1 MTRYELLLLY
11 ISSNTNSSNNIPGT
25 YPSYGSKY
33 RSSTRTVKSNADIL
47 DALGL
52 KSLTVQQAE
61 GLLQQEV
68 LSRLTND
75 FFSSGRFLV
84 CDTDNAIVHEGLL
97 QGTDLHLPQFR
108 DTYNWYAYLP
118 QLFSQNNFSWVRINS
133 SDLEVLDYV
142 AAS

>member
-33 RSSTRTVKSNADIL
+33 RSSSRTVKNNTDIL
-47 DALGL
+47 KELGL
-52 KSLTVQQAE
+52 ESLTVQQAE

-68 LSRLTND
+68 LSHLTTN
-75 FFSSGRFLV
+75 FFNRGRFLV
-84 CDTDNAIVHEGLL
+84 CDTDNAIVHEGYIA
-97 QGTDLHLPQFR
+97 GTDLHLPQFR
-108 DTYNWYAYLP
+108 NTYNWYMYLP
-118 QLFSQNNFSWVRINS
+118 ELFSQNNFSWVQINA